1 MSYLCRKSVR
11 LFGKDFAAGDTIPEE
26 YVLKSRAR
34 RLAGMGFIVEIA
46 DPQPDGQKQDDPQ
59 PDAPQ
64 QVDPEK
70 TPEHSDE
77 PENAQIAQKAEE
89 KVAVDKKSMEGGN
102 KAPRGNI
109 KATKGTKK
117 TK

>member
-11 LFGKDFAAGDTIPEE
+11 LFGKDFAAGDIIPEE

-34 RLAGMGFIVEIA
+34 KLASMGFIEKIA
-46 DPQPDGQKQDDPQ
+46 DPEPVDPQ
-59 PDAPQ
+59 P
-64 QVDPEK
+64 VPE
-70 TPEHSDE
+70 PASE